1 MRPRQLAL
9 AAVMVLACGDGAA
22 GAPLITGASAALI
35 LSHGD
40 IQAAGWRYYH
50 RRDYSW
56 RERESNGAN
65 PADTNG
71 LRGSARLTLPDSVQP
86 APRRHRGWVD
96 PPPLE

>member
-22 GAPLITGASAALI
+22 GAALMPGGSAASVF
-35 LSHGD
+35 SHGD
-40 IQAAGWRYYH
+40 IQAARWRHYQ

-56 RERESNGAN
+56 RERERNGAD
-65 PADTNG
+65 PGDTNG
-71 LRGSARLTLPDSVQP
+71 LRGSARLTLPDSARP
-86 APRRHRGWVD
+86 APRRRGWVD

>member
-9 AAVMVLACGDGAA
+9 AAVMVLACDGA
-22 GAPLITGASAALI
+22 TGTALMPSASAESI
-35 LSHGD
+35 FWHGD
-40 IQAAGWRYYH
+40 IQAARWRYYH

-56 RERESNGAN
+56 RARESTGAN

-71 LRGSARLTLPDSVQP
+71 LRGSQRLTLPDPARP
-86 APRRHRGWVD
+86 APRRRGGWVD